1 MKNKIDVVILN
12 MGNYRHSVSTALM
25 K

>member
-1 MKNKIDVVILN
+1 MKNKIDIVILD
-12 MGNYRHSVSTALM
+12 MGNYRHSVLIALM